1 MALNNRYRII
11 ELIAQGGFSKTFLA
25 VDELKSPALSCVV
38 KQFLVQSQEKNIT
51 IFEEEARKLKELGQH
66 PQIPALLDFFESDG
80 FFYWVQEFVDGMNL
94 AKVVELEGVLN
105 ESQVWDLL
113 NNLLPVLKFIHDR
126 DVIHGDIKPANI
138 LRVGSKAEPWGRRSP
153 GLPPGNEKVGQFVLV
168 GFGNGMGSAEYVAP
182 EQLQGKAVFASD
194 LYSLG
199 VTCFYLLTG
208 VSPFNL
214 SPGIWTE
221 YLQEKISDRFSHI
234 LDKLLQNDPKQRFQS
249 ADEVMRIMGTKPQIS
264 NLKSQLSNSLCL
276 QTLTGHGGLFSG
288 VNSVAI
294 SPDNQVLASGSD
306 DKSIRLWNVATGEVI
321 ATLVGHTGFVQSVA
335 FSPDGAILASGSD
348 DKMIKLWDLQTY
360 QEICTLSEHSRA
372 VKSVTFSPIPPQ
384 PPLGKGGQFDPPQPP
399 LAKGG
404 QFDPPQPPLAKG
416 GQFDPPLAQGGQ
428 FDPPQPPLAKGG
440 QFDLPNPADQ
450 KSTVS
455 VGFPLF
461 KGDGRGIFASGSWDK
476 TIKLWDL
483 KAKKAICT
491 LTGHQLQVTCVSFS
505 PDGRYLASASFDRTV
520 RLWDLQNWEL
530 LTHQIFKGHS
540 WPVFSVAFSPKGDI
554 LATGSGDNTIKL
566 WDLKTG
572 QEIRTILGH
581 SWSVVAIAFSP
592 DGETLISGSW
602 DKTVKLWQVSTGK
615 EIDTLA
621 GHLDAVSTVAVSPNG
636 QIIASGSKDKTIK
649 LWRRDA

>member
-404 QFDPPQPPLAKG
+404 QFDPPQPPLLRG
-416 GQFDPPLAQGGQ
+416 GSSIPLNPPLLRGGSSIPHWLRGGGSI
-428 FDPPQPPLAKGG
+428 PPNPPLLRGG
-440 QFDLPNPADQ
+440 SSIPHWLRGGSSIPPNP
-450 KSTVS
+450 
-455 VGFPLF
+455 PLL
-461 KGDGRGIFASGSWDK
+461 RGGSSISP
-476 TIKLWDL
+476 TLRI
-483 KAKKAICT
+483 KKA
-491 LTGHQLQVTCVSFS
+491 
-505 PDGRYLASASFDRTV
+505 PYPLASPFLRGMGGGSSLV
-520 RLWDLQNWEL
+520 GVGIKRLNYG
-530 LTHQIFKGHS
+530 I
-540 WPVFSVAFSPKGDI
+540 
-554 LATGSGDNTIKL
+554 
-566 WDLKTG
+566 
-572 QEIRTILGH
+572 
-581 SWSVVAIAFSP
+581 
-592 DGETLISGSW
+592 
-602 DKTVKLWQVSTGK
+602 
-615 EIDTLA
+615 
-621 GHLDAVSTVAVSPNG
+621 
-636 QIIASGSKDKTIK
+636 
-649 LWRRDA
+649 

>member
-416 GQFDPPLAQGGQ
+416 GQFD
-428 FDPPQPPLAKGG
+428 
-440 QFDLPNPADQ
+440 LPNPADQ

>member
-51 IFEEEARKLKELGQH
+51 IFEEDARKLKELGQH
-66 PQIPALLDFFESDG
+66 PQIPALLDFFELDG
-80 FFYWVQEFVDGMNL
+80 FFYLVQEFVDGMNL

-138 LRVGSKAEPWGRRSP
+138 IRVGSKAEPWGRRSQAE
-153 GLPPGNEKVGQFVLV
+153 PGNEKVGMFVLV
-168 GFGNGMGSAEYVAP
+168 GFGNNMGSAEYVAP
-182 EQLQGKAVFASD
+182 EQLQGNPIFASD

-199 VTCFYLLTG
+199 VCCFYLLTG

-214 SPGIWTE
+214 SSGIWGE
-221 YLQEKISDRFSHI
+221 YLQEKVSDRFSHL
-234 LDKLLQNDPKQRFQS
+234 LDKLLQNDPKHRFQS
-249 ADEVMRIMGTKPQIS
+249 ADEVMRMMGKKSPIL
-264 NLKSQLSNSLCL
+264 NLKSQISNSPFL
-276 QTLTGHGGLFSG
+276 QTFTGHGGLFSG

-306 DKSIRLWNVATGEVI
+306 DKTIRLWNVETGEVI
-321 ATLVGHTGFVQSVA
+321 ATLFGHTNFVQSVA

-360 QEICTLSEHSRA
+360 QEICTLSAHSRA
-372 VKSVTFSPIPPQ
+372 VKSVTFSPD
-384 PPLGKGGQFDPPQPP
+384 GQF
-399 LAKGG
+399 L
-404 QFDPPQPPLAKG
+404 
-416 GQFDPPLAQGGQ
+416 
-428 FDPPQPPLAKGG
+428 
-440 QFDLPNPADQ
+440 
-450 KSTVS
+450 
-455 VGFPLF
+455 
-461 KGDGRGIFASGSWDK
+461 ASGSWDK
-476 TIKLWDL
+476 TIKVWDL

-491 LTGHQLQVTCVSFS
+491 ITGHQLQVTCVSFS

-520 RLWDLQNWEL
+520 RLWDWQNSEL

-540 WPVFSVAFSPKGDI
+540 WPVFSLAFSLKGDI
-554 LATGSGDNTIKL
+554 IATSSGDNTIKL

-636 QIIASGSKDKTIK
+636 QFIASGSKDKTIK

>member
-1 MALNNRYRII
+1 MLLLHRYRII

-25 VDELKSPALSCVV
+25 VDEFQSPALSCVV
-38 KQFLVQSQEKNIT
+38 KEFWIQNQEKTIT
-51 IFEEEARKLKELGQH
+51 ILEREAGKLKELGKH

-80 FFYWVQEFVDGMNL
+80 FFYWVQELIDGMNL
-94 AKVVELEGVLN
+94 AKVIELEGVFN

-113 NNLLPVLKFIHDR
+113 NNLLPVLKFIHER

-138 LRVGSKAEPWGRRSP
+138 IRVENKAPPWGIRSP
-153 GLPPGNEKVGQFVLV
+153 GLPPGNDKVGLFVLV
-168 GFGNGMGSAEYVAP
+168 GFGNSMGSAEYVAP
-182 EQLQGKAVFASD
+182 EQLGGKAVFASD

-199 VTCFYLLTG
+199 VSCVYLLTG

-214 SPGIWTE
+214 SPGIWRE
-221 YLQEKISDRFSHI
+221 YLQEKISDRFSHL

-249 ADEVMRIMGTKPQIS
+249 ADEVMRIMGKKSQIL
-264 NLKSQLSNSLCL
+264 NLKSHISNSPCL

-294 SPDNQVLASGSD
+294 SPDNQILASGSD
-306 DKSIRLWNVATGEVI
+306 DKTVRLWNVETGEAI
-321 ATLVGHTGFVQSVA
+321 ATLFGHTNFVQSVA
-335 FSPDGAILASGSD
+335 FSPDGTILASGSD

-360 QEICTLSEHSRA
+360 EEICTLSEHSRP
-372 VKSVTFSPIPPQ
+372 VKSVKFSPR
-384 PPLGKGGQFDPPQPP
+384 GE
-399 LAKGG
+399 
-404 QFDPPQPPLAKG
+404 
-416 GQFDPPLAQGGQ
+416 
-428 FDPPQPPLAKGG
+428 
-440 QFDLPNPADQ
+440 
-450 KSTVS
+450 
-455 VGFPLF
+455 
-461 KGDGRGIFASGSWDK
+461 GRILASGSWDK

-483 KAKKAICT
+483 EAKKAICT
-491 LTGHQLQVTCVSFS
+491 ITGHQLQVTCVTFS

-520 RLWDLQNWEL
+520 RLWDWQNWEL
-530 LTHQIFKGHS
+530 LTHQILSGHS

-581 SWSVVAIAFSP
+581 SWSVVAVAFSP

>member
-1 MALNNRYRII
+1 MLLKNRYRII
-11 ELIAQGGFSKTFLA
+11 ELIAQGGFGKTFLA
-25 VDELKSPALSCVV
+25 VDEDQSPPSSCVI
-38 KQFLVQSQEKNIT
+38 KMFWPQNKAKIDPT
-51 IFEEEARKLKELGQH
+51 ILAGKLKEFGKH

-80 FFYWVQEFVDGMNL
+80 KFYLVQEFFDGMNL
-94 AKVVELEGVLN
+94 AKVVELEGVFN
-105 ESQVWDLL
+105 ESQVWNLL
-113 NNLLPVLKFIHDR
+113 TNLLPVLKLIHDYN
-126 DVIHGDIKPANI
+126 VIHGDIKPENI
-138 LRVGSKAEPWGRRSP
+138 IIVENKAEPWVISSP

-168 GFGNGMGSAEYVAP
+168 GFGNNMGSAEYVAP
-182 EQLQGKAVFASD
+182 EQLQGQAVFASD

-199 VTCFYLLTG
+199 VCCFYLLTG

-214 SPGIWTE
+214 SPGIWRE
-221 YLQEKISDRFSHI
+221 YLQDKVSDRFSQI

-249 ADEVMRIMGTKPQIS
+249 ADEVMKIMGKKSQIS
-264 NLKSQLSNSLCL
+264 NLKSQISNDSCL
-276 QTLTGHGGLFSG
+276 QTFTGHGGLFSG

-294 SPDNQVLASGSD
+294 SPDNQFLASGSD
-306 DKSIRLWNVATGEVI
+306 DKTIRLWNIETGQVI
-321 ATLVGHTGFVQSVA
+321 ASLLGHTNFVQSVA
-335 FSPDGAILASGSD
+335 FSPDGTILASASD
-348 DKMIKLWDLQTY
+348 DKTIKLWDLQTY
-360 QEICTLSEHSRA
+360 QEIGTLSEHSRP
-372 VKSVTFSPIPPQ
+372 VKSVIFSY
-384 PPLGKGGQFDPPQPP
+384 
-399 LAKGG
+399 
-404 QFDPPQPPLAKG
+404 
-416 GQFDPPLAQGGQ
+416 QGI
-428 FDPPQPPLAKGG
+428 L
-440 QFDLPNPADQ
+440 
-450 KSTVS
+450 
-455 VGFPLF
+455 
-461 KGDGRGIFASGSWDK
+461 ASGSWDK

-491 LTGHQLQVTCVSFS
+491 ITGHQLQVTCVTFS

-520 RLWDLQNWEL
+520 RLWDWQNREL
-530 LTHQIFKGHS
+530 LTHQILSGHS

-581 SWSVVAIAFSP
+581 SWSVVALVFSP